1 MLLTLY
7 DQDGNEKTTLSP
19 NDTSTQDKEIQGD
32 NVLNLSFTLYEYVSI
47 DVNDYV
53 DFEGERYWAV
63 EKYQPQ
69 EKSTVEWGYDIHLY
83 GIESL
88 IKRFLVLNATDDDM
102 ELVFTLTARPIDHV
116 RMIVGCINA
125 GMGTTDWKVGTVV
138 GNDNVTIDYDGKYCD
153 EGLRELAEAVG
164 VEWWIEGETVNLCRC
179 EHGDEIVLAYG
190 NGLTSLERDM
200 ADNAKF
206 YTRLFPIGSSRN
218 IDPEKYHH
226 SRLQLPNGAKYV
238 DVNVEKYGVI
248 HHYEKDAFSGIYPR
262 RIGTVSSVRS
272 VDVTDDDGKPYTIYY
287 FKDDGLDFDPNDYEL
302 AGLVKHV
309 SFQEGSELAGL
320 GTGDDHY
327 FEVNYDS
334 DTKEFEIITI
344 WPYDDATQLPGD
356 TLIPKIGDNYILWN
370 IRMPEEYYRL
380 AEREFQDAVYAYNM
394 EHTSDVSRYKAP
406 TDHVWIEDTG
416 TELSVGRR
424 VKLISDKYFPETGY
438 RKSRIT
444 RISRQVTL
452 PSQMDLEIGDA
463 LSRRTLDK
471 IDDAINDAKNIVR
484 SFTSSLPDIIR
495 TGDETRWTD
504 NNLLSALRSMREFLS
519 KTKDDTARGII
530 TFLKGIFFGSQQRW
544 KIDGDG
550 NAFLYTINAQEAIF
564 NKLTAQEAHFFTLI
578 IDEIKSVGGQLI
590 ITPANCRIDK
600 VTAIDGG
607 YKCYFKKTDGNRVIN
622 NQWQVGMQ
630 AIHQEFNVTHGGT
643 RNYWRVVTEI
653 GEERSV
659 QVDENNIFDCHYI
672 ILGNKDGEYK
682 NDSRF
687 DSTFVAAPQAGDDLS
702 QLGFNEAWYKTHN
715 NGTLPENVSD
725 LENAIILSA
734 YNIPFIDMERFL
746 GDARGIVAPLYVS
759 YRNINSFNVGE
770 QNRLAVIAGNG
781 HLFRGKVILE
791 NGSMLEDGR
800 DVNQLGISEGN
811 LVRNSGFT
819 GNYESEEVGEDSEVS
834 ADTVIFSD
842 PLKFWES
849 KNVEVNSVDDETITD
864 EDYIAR
870 IGKSVSG
877 SVAIIQNGWLKQ
889 TIESGISKDTWFVL
903 SFKACCPD
911 TTDTTLNVS
920 LGGVSNAVTVYNSV
934 QRVDLPFKS
943 TLADNILTFQA
954 TSKVM
959 LMDVMLI
966 QGNIPSEYQK
976 SEKDNDKSVAKFLG
990 LSYLQR
996 AITEASTE
1004 ILGGLI
1010 LTQLIKVGMYRDKQF
1025 TQETGG
1031 MSGLCIDEHSPFL
1044 YGGGTLE
1051 QAIYTAMKY
1060 SNPKYQPTDEEVADM
1075 AKFVVTHGG
1084 RAILN
1089 DICLR
1094 GYIYALGGIFKNVRS
1109 IDGKW
1114 SLDEN
1119 GIMRCVDAWISGS
1132 VYTPYTI
1139 INNSN
1144 IGNYATLQQ
1153 ILIHYYFRD
1162 YTIDAYVIDIE
1173 KSGLNIQIDF
1183 DMQDS
1188 GAYMYI
1194 AIIAQEKYNGA
1205 ELNVFANYNCALV
1218 GVSRVSIVSNTYE
1231 LYNPILY
1238 KGQMIKLKC
1247 FNDNG
1252 TYRWIVDSYTDSMR
1266 FRSPLKIA
1274 QVEVLLAY
1282 ISDHWTSFETTA
1294 SYHALNRFEYSINQD
1309 NKVVVTIPSDWQNGA
1324 VDLQDMIIVAH
1335 SVSYSDNGTTRR
1347 EYASVIANTQ
1357 NTFTLDIGNA
1367 MSGGDK
1373 RFGFALY
1380 LDRDAEATE
1389 FTQQS

>member
-102 ELVFTLTARPIDHV
+102 EPVFTLTARPIDHV

-334 DTKEFEIITI
+334 ETREFEIITI
-344 WPYDDATQLPGD
+344 WPYDNGTQLPGG
-356 TLIPKIGDNYILWN
+356 TLVPLVPKVSDKYILWN
-370 IRMPEEYYRL
+370 IGMPDEYYRL
-380 AEREFQDAVYAYNM
+380 AEREFQDAVAAYNM
-394 EHTSDVSRYKAP
+394 EHTLDVSCYKAP

-463 LSRRTLDK
+463 LSMRTLDK
-471 IDDAINDAKNIVR
+471 IDDAINDAKNIIR

-495 TGDETRWTD
+495 TGDDTRWTD

-530 TFLKGIFFGSQQRW
+530 TFLKGILFGSQQRW

-550 NAFLYTINAQEAIF
+550 NAVLNNINAQKAIF
-564 NKLTAQEAHFFTLI
+564 DTLIAQNAHFFNLI
-578 IDEIKSVGGQLI
+578 IDEVKSVGGQVLI
-590 ITPANCRIDK
+590 TDANCRIDLVEK
-600 VTAIDGG
+600 VGNEF
-607 YKCYFKKTDGNRVIN
+607 YCYFKATDETRETV
-622 NQWQVGMQ
+622 NQWDVDDM
-630 AIHQEFNVTHGGT
+630 AIHYEFSVSENGT
-643 RNYWRVVTEI
+643 RNYWRLVTGTSNEI
-653 GEERSV
+653 QGDDKTVEKIINGETTK
-659 QVDENNIFDCHYI
+659 CHYI
-672 ILGNKDGEYK
+672 VLSDVSGNFKAGSADPK
-682 NDSRF
+682 
-687 DSTFVAAPQAGDDLS
+687 AGDDVS
-702 QLGFNEAWYKTHN
+702 QLGNRNSAKT
-715 NGTLPENVSD
+715 D
-725 LENAIILSA
+725 RQNAIILSA
-734 YNIPFIDMERFL
+734 YNIPFIYTGPFE
-746 GDARGIVAPLYVS
+746 GDANGIQAPLYAS
-759 YRNINSFNVGE
+759 FYNINDFVITEDNLMVG
-770 QNRLAVIAGNG
+770 IARNG
-781 HLFRGKVILE
+781 HVFKGRVVIKQ
-791 NGSMLEDGR
+791 GSTLADGR
-800 DVNQLGISEGN
+800 EINQLGITEGN

-819 GNYESEEVGEDSEVS
+819 GNYESEEASENDEVI
-834 ADTVIFSD
+834 ADTIIFSD

-849 KNVEVNSVDDETITD
+849 SNAVVNSVEDD
-864 EDYIAR
+864 DYKDKIR
-870 IGKSVSG
+870 KSVSG
-877 SVAIIQNGWLKQ
+877 SSAIIDNGWLKQ
-889 TIESGISKDTWFVL
+889 SIESGISIDTWFVL

-911 TTDTTLNVS
+911 ITDATLNVS
-920 LGGVSNAVTVYNSV
+920 LGGVSNAVVVYNSV

-943 TLADNILTFQA
+943 GHDASVSEFGTLVFQSS
-954 TSKVM
+954 SKVM

-966 QGNIPSEYQK
+966 CGNIPSEYRK
-976 SEKDNDKSVAKFLG
+976 SEKDNDKSLANFLG

-996 AITEASTE
+996 AFTEASTE

-1031 MSGLCIDEHSPFL
+1031 MSGLYIDEHSPFL

-1094 GYIYALGGIFKNVRS
+1094 GYIYALGGIFKNVS
-1109 IDGKW
+1109 SVDGKW

-1139 INNSN
+1139 INNDN
-1144 IGNYATLQQ
+1144 ITKYATLTQ
-1153 ILIHYYFRD
+1153 ITVHSYFRD
-1162 YTIDAYVIDIE
+1162 YTVEAYVIDIE
-1173 KSGLNIQIDF
+1173 RSGLNIQIDF
-1183 DMQDS
+1183 DTQQA

-1194 AIIAQEKYNGA
+1194 AIQAQEKYNGA

-1218 GVSRVSIVSNTYE
+1218 GVSRVSMVSNTYE

-1238 KGQMIKLKC
+1238 KGQKIKLKC
-1247 FNDNG
+1247 FNDNN
-1252 TYRWIVDSYTDSMR
+1252 TYRWIVDSYSDSMR

-1282 ISDHWTSFETTA
+1282 ISDNWTSFETTA
-1294 SYHALNRFEYSINQD
+1294 SYHASTKFDYSINQD
-1309 NKVVVTIPSDWQNGA
+1309 NKIVVTIPSDWQNGA
-1324 VDLQDMIIVAH
+1324 VDLHDMVIVAH
-1335 SVSYSDNGTTRR
+1335 SVSYSGIGATQR
-1347 EYASVIANTQ
+1347 EYASVISYTQ
-1357 NTFTLDIGNA
+1357 NTFTLDIGDA

-1373 RFGFALY
+1373 RFGFTIY
-1380 LDRDAEATE
+1380 LDRDAEATD

>member
-102 ELVFTLTARPIDHV
+102 EPVFTLTARPIDHV

-179 EHGDEIVLAYG
+179 EHGDEITLAYG

-334 DTKEFEIITI
+334 ETREFEIITI
-344 WPYDDATQLPGD
+344 WPYDNGTQLPGG
-356 TLIPKIGDNYILWN
+356 TLVPKVSDKYILWN
-370 IRMPEEYYRL
+370 IGMPDEYYRL
-380 AEREFQDAVYAYNM
+380 AEREFEDAVAAYNM
-394 EHTSDVSRYKAP
+394 EHTLDVSCYKAP
-406 TDHVWIEDTG
+406 TDHVWIETTG

-424 VKLISDKYFPETGY
+424 VKLVSDKYFPETENY
-438 RKSRIT
+438 CRHSRIT
-444 RISRQVTL
+444 RISRKVTL

-463 LSRRTLDK
+463 LSTRTLDK
-471 IDDAINDAKNIVR
+471 IDDAINDAKNIIR
-484 SFTSSLPDIIR
+484 SFSSSLPDIIK
-495 TGDETRWTD
+495 TGDDTRWTD
-504 NNLLSALRSMREFLS
+504 NNLLSALRSMREFIS
-519 KTKDDTARGII
+519 KTKADTAQGII
-530 TFLKGIFFGSQQRW
+530 TFLQGVAFGSSGYW
-544 KIDGDG
+544 WIHGNGDAKL
-550 NAFLYTINAQEAIF
+550 NTINAQKAIF
-564 NKLTAQEAHFFTLI
+564 DTLIAQNAHFFNLV
-578 IDEIKSVGGQLI
+578 IDEVKSVGGQVLI
-590 ITPANCRIDK
+590 TDANCRIDYIK
-600 VTAIDGG
+600 EIYEGG
-607 YKCYFKKTDGNRVIN
+607 VLTGWKCYFKAKEDKRTID
-622 NQWQVGMQ
+622 NQWDVSDQ
-630 AIHQEFNVTHGGT
+630 AIHVEFNVSEGGSK
-643 RNYWRVVTEI
+643 NYWRLVTSKSTNPVKMNITTGVEYGDSEE
-653 GEERSV
+653 GEDIYSFHWIV
-659 QVDENNIFDCHYI
+659 
-672 ILGNKDGEYK
+672 LSK
-682 NDSRF
+682 NDCKSN
-687 DSTFVAAPQAGDDLS
+687 STIPMVGDEVS
-702 QLGFNEAWYKTHN
+702 QLGNRDSEKT
-715 NGTLPENVSD
+715 D
-725 LENAIILSA
+725 RQNAIILSA
-734 YNIPFIDMERFL
+734 YNIPFIYTGSYE
-746 GDARGIVAPLYVS
+746 GDANGILAPLYAS
-759 YRNINSFNVGE
+759 FYNINDFKITEDNLMVG
-770 QNRLAVIAGNG
+770 IARNG
-781 HLFRGKVILE
+781 HVFKGKVKML
-791 NGSMLEDGR
+791 NGSTLADGR
-800 DVNQLGISEGN
+800 DINQLGITEGN
-811 LVRNSGFT
+811 LVRNGGFT
-819 GNYESEEVGEDSEVS
+819 GNFDSEEVKENDEVS
-834 ADTVIFSD
+834 ADTIIFSD
-842 PLKFWES
+842 PLKFWER
-849 KNVEVNSVDDETITD
+849 KNIEVNSVDDTTITD
-864 EDYIAR
+864 ADYKAK

-889 TIESGISKDTWFVL
+889 TIESGICADTWYVL

-911 TTDTTLNVS
+911 TTNTTLSVS
-920 LGGVSNAVTVYNSV
+920 LGGFINNAVIVYNSV
-934 QRVDLPFKS
+934 QRIDLPFKS
-943 TLADNILTFQA
+943 TSADSILTFES
-954 TSKVM
+954 TSNVM
-959 LMDVMLI
+959 LMDVMLV

-976 SEKDNDKSVAKFLG
+976 SEKDNDKSLAKMLE

-1004 ILGGLI
+1004 IIGGLV

-1031 MSGLCIDEHSPFL
+1031 MSGLYIDEHSPFV

-1060 SNPKYQPTDEEVADM
+1060 TNPRYHATDEEVANM
-1075 AKFVVTHGG
+1075 ANLVLTHGG

-1089 DICLR
+1089 DTILR
-1094 GYIYALGGIFKNVRS
+1094 GYIYALGGVFKNVQSPNGNWRIDEEGNVTVQGTVNATGGVFQNVTISKSCS
-1109 IDGKW
+1109 IFGVNRKVKT
-1114 SLDEN
+1114 
-1119 GIMRCVDAWISGS
+1119 IM
-1132 VYTPYTI
+1132 TP
-1139 INNSN
+1139 SN
-1144 IGNYATLQQ
+1144 IANYTNGTFGVLD
-1153 ILIHYYFRD
+1153 INK
-1162 YTIDAYVIDIE
+1162 TGTWIDFP
-1173 KSGLNIQIDF
+1173 SGLFGSIVTITLPSFSKAFVGSSKEYIDYVRSF
-1183 DMQDS
+1183 IGNTILVYNHS
-1188 GAYMYI
+1188 AAEVSI
-1194 AIIAQEKYNGA
+1194 NGA
-1205 ELNVFANYNCALV
+1205 ELEGEERTGLSIPLCSGMCIELTCCFGRDGNNYEEVYWLGKPAL
-1218 GVSRVSIVSNTYE
+1218 NYE
-1231 LYNPILY
+1231 Y
-1238 KGQMIKLKC
+1238 
-1247 FNDNG
+1247 
-1252 TYRWIVDSYTDSMR
+1252 
-1266 FRSPLKIA
+1266 
-1274 QVEVLLAY
+1274 E
-1282 ISDHWTSFETTA
+1282 ETT
-1294 SYHALNRFEYSINQD
+1294 
-1309 NKVVVTIPSDWQNGA
+1309 
-1324 VDLQDMIIVAH
+1324 
-1335 SVSYSDNGTTRR
+1335 
-1347 EYASVIANTQ
+1347 
-1357 NTFTLDIGNA
+1357 
-1367 MSGGDK
+1367 
-1373 RFGFALY
+1373 
-1380 LDRDAEATE
+1380 
-1389 FTQQS
+1389 